1 MVDVSENKLEMKN
14 RTIYILHKN
23 GAPSHY
29 YGLAHLAQEQGFEVK
44 YREFSVV
51 SKLYKGIVKGRFS
64 QVKKQFVNARFLL
77 GLLFSSNKKIVLGIA
92 PFDSKLGKLLPYLKK
107 HQVYYHT
114 SWTCWDKTFHPKRK
128 NNTEKVFATWK
139 HFLEQHVKHIFT
151 VTEKTKTEILQNY
164 KVATSKVSVVYHALH
179 PLFEAYIPKEKKPNS
194 FIYAGRLDKGKGI
207 EELLDF
213 FSENSE
219 AILTIVG
226 NGKLE
231 SLVTTYSNKH
241 KNIIFKGYI
250 SDKNLLKNLF
260 SEHQYLVLNS
270 KKTETWE
277 ELFGLIII
285 EGMSQGALPIAPSHS
300 GPKEI
305 ILPSFGYLFEEG
317 GITATLATLLSE
329 GGFTQSKSLKAVEE
343 SKKYTTEEISKKWEP
358 ILS

>member
-1 MVDVSENKLEMKN
+1 MSRNN
-14 RTIYILHKN
+14 TFYILHKN

-29 YGLAHLAQEQGFEVK
+29 YGLVYLAKAQGFEVK
-44 YREFSVV
+44 YREFSVL
-51 SKLYKGIVKGRFS
+51 SKLYKSLIKGNIGIFN
-64 QVKKQFVNARFLL
+64 KQWTNAWFLL
-77 GLLFSSNKKIVLGIA
+77 NLLFTSNKKIVLGIA
-92 PFDSKLGKLLPYLKK
+92 PFDSKLGTLLPFLKK

-139 HFLEQHVKHIFT
+139 HFLEQQVEHVFT
-151 VTEKTKTEILQNY
+151 VTEKSKTEILQNY
-164 KVATSKVSVVYHALH
+164 EVVTSKVSVVYHALH
-179 PLFEAYIPKEKKPNS
+179 PQYVAYIPKEKIPNS

-213 FSENSE
+213 YSENSE

-305 ILPSFGYLFEEG
+305 IEPSFGYLFEEG
-317 GITATLATLLSE
+317 EITATLATLLSE
-329 GGFTQSKSLKAVEE
+329 GGFTQTKSLKAVEE